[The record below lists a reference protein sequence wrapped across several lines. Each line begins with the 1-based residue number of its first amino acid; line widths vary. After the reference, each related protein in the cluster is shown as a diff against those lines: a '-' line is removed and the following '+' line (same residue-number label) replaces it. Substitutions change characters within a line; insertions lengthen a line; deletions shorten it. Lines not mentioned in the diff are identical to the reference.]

1 MTRVLAGY
9 KIIEHGAFITGPY
22 AAMLLADLGADVIKV
37 ERPGIGDPF
46 RSFEQGLYGPQFQAF
61 NRNKR
66 SIQIDLERESER
78 AVLRALLKDADVYI
92 QNHRPGVIEKLGFAP
107 EVVRALNPRLVCCA
121 ITGFGADGPYAH
133 RPAYDTVAQG
143 MSGFLSMFVSRSEPR
158 VVGPA
163 TADSVTGLYA
173 AYGILGALL
182 ERHRTG
188 QGRLV
193 EVSMLEAAMHF
204 SIEQYHGYFASG
216 RVPGPEDR
224 GRVSQSLAFTCQ
236 DGKLI
241 CLHLSSPAKFWDGLL
256 AAIERGDLAQDPRF
270 RGRMDRV
277 HNHEALVQA
286 LRPVFAMRPRAEWLV
301 RLEAQDVPH
310 APVYDLDEALDDPQ
324 VRHLGIERTL
334 THPTQGAVRTLRR
347 PVVYDGDRA
356 GIAMT
361 PPPALDEHG
370 PEIRAALAQKKAEE

>member
-1 MTRVLAGY
+1 MTAILAGY

-22 AAMLLADLGADVIKV
+22 TAMLLADLGADVIKV

-66 SIQIDLERESER
+66 SIQIDLEQESER
-78 AVLRALLKDADVYI
+78 DVLRDLLSTADVYI

-107 EVVRALNPRLVCCA
+107 DIVRALNPRLVYCA

-143 MSGFLSMFVSRSEPR
+143 MSGFLSMFVSPAEPR

-182 ERHRTG
+182 ERHQTG
-188 QGRLV
+188 RGRLV

-204 SIEQYHGYFASG
+204 SIEQYHGYFVSG

-224 GRVSQSLAFTCQ
+224 GRVSQSLAFNCA

-256 AAIERGDLAQDPRF
+256 AAIERPDLAQDPRF
-270 RGRMDRV
+270 LGRMDRV
-277 HNHEALVQA
+277 HNHEALVQT
-286 LRPVFAMRPRAEWLV
+286 LRPVFATRPRAEWLM
-301 RLEAQDVPH
+301 RLDGQDVPH
-310 APVYDLDEALDDPQ
+310 APVFNLGEALDDPH
-324 VRHLGIERTL
+324 VRHLGMERTL
-334 THPTQGAVRTLRR
+334 AHPTEGAVRTLRR

-361 PPPALDEHG
+361 PPPTLDEHG
-370 PEIRAALAQKKAEE
+370 QEIRAALAQQKAGR